1 MNACGPWAMW
11 SKRTVKRRML
21 IFGVDGGTWRILQPA
36 MDAGAMP
43 FLSELCRRGCRG
55 VLESTTPPKTPSA
68 WTSFQTGRDPGSHGV
83 YDFALW
89 DRATRKIEYVN
100 SRHYSDTLWDLAS
113 SAGLRVGVLNV
124 PMTWPAL
131 KINGYMVTGLMTPSL
146 ERDWTWPPELAAE
159 LLAAVPGY
167 HVFSFDSA
175 RQGSPHRDPD
185 GFLDRMAGI
194 SQNRTK
200 AALHLLQKEPLD
212 LFMIHFQATDVV
224 QHVLWG
230 YLDQDHPYFSPRI
243 RDKVFQRFYRCLDE
257 QLRIVQAAFQAAGG
271 DCLTLVISDHG
282 FQSHYVRFQFGNW
295 LVEEGLLRIRKLPR
309 RFAALRD
316 LLNRTE
322 CFGAE
327 SFLERSRFGR
337 KIINAVYEP
346 VFDIDWDHTR
356 VYSFSRCCDG
366 YVFFLDT
373 DPDKRS
379 QMEAQLR
386 EKLTRL
392 VDPRTGRPVIEKI
405 LPRDR
410 VYHGPRLEAMP
421 DWILKPA
428 PGCSVTGD
436 FNPFHSEILL
446 PVRKKRDFHIGKHH
460 PDGVL
465 VAAGPR
471 VRPAARIAGARLIDI
486 APTVLAWLGLAVP
499 ESMDGTILQD
509 LFARRI
515 VETRGPG
522 GTPPSHARPDTPV
535 YSDEDIRGIEDRL
548 RDLGY
553 IE

>member
-1 MNACGPWAMW
+1 MW
-11 SKRTVKRRML
+11 SKGKMKRRVL
-21 IFGVDGGTWRILQPA
+21 IFGIDGGTWRILQPA
-36 MDAGAMP
+36 MDSGAMP

-55 VLESTTPPKTPSA
+55 ALESTTPPITPAA
-68 WTSFQTGRDPGSHGV
+68 WTSFQTGRNPGSHGV

-89 DRATRKIEYVN
+89 DRATRKINYVS
-100 SRHYSDTLWDLAS
+100 SRLYSDTLWDMAS

-124 PMTWPAL
+124 PMTYPAW

-146 ERDWTWPPELAAE
+146 ERDWTWPPELAPE

-175 RQGSPHRDPD
+175 RQGNPHRNPD
-185 GFLDRMAGI
+185 GFLDRLADI
-194 SQNRTK
+194 SKNRTK
-200 AALHLLQKEPLD
+200 AALHLFQKELLD
-212 LFMIHFQATDVV
+212 LFMIHFQASDVI

-230 YLDQDHPYFSPRI
+230 YLDHGHPYFSPRI

-257 QLRIVQAAFQAAGG
+257 QLKIVQAAFQAAGG

-282 FQSHYVRFQFGNW
+282 FQSHYKRFQFGNW
-295 LVEEGLLRIRKLPR
+295 LAGEGLLAIRKLPR
-309 RFAALRD
+309 RCAALRD
-316 LLNRTE
+316 ILNRTE
-322 CFGAE
+322 CFGVE
-327 SFLERSRFGR
+327 SYLERFRFGR
-337 KIINAVYEP
+337 KIITAVYEP
-346 VFDIDWDHTR
+346 TFEIDWDHTR

-373 DPDKRS
+373 DPDQRR
-379 QMEAQLR
+379 QMETQLR
-386 EKLTRL
+386 EQLTRL

-405 LPRDR
+405 IPRDR
-410 VYHGPRLEAMP
+410 LYRGPKLDTLP

-428 PGCSVTGD
+428 PGYSISGE
-436 FNPFHSEILL
+436 FNPIYSEILL
-446 PVRKKRDFHIGKHH
+446 PVRKGRDFHIGMHH
-460 PDGVL
+460 PDGIL

-486 APTVLAWLGLAVP
+486 TPTVLAWLGLAVP

-509 LFARRI
+509 LFTRRI
-515 VETRGPG
+515 IETPG
-522 GTPPSHARPDTPV
+522 QGGAAPSPARADTPV
-535 YSDEDIRGIEDRL
+535 YSEEDIHSIEERL